1 MQIKRKKSLK
11 LKIDKN
17 KISRLQCESKENKEE
32 KIFENNAKFSQS
44 GKKYKHIV
52 GEHMYTCGEF
62 ISIFGKTNTIL

>member
-17 KISRLQCESKENKEE
+17 KISRLQCERKENKAE
-32 KIFENNAKFSQS
+32 KIFENNAEFSQS

-52 GEHMYTCGEF
+52 LRNLQSFKPSKDE
-62 ISIFGKTNTIL
+62 